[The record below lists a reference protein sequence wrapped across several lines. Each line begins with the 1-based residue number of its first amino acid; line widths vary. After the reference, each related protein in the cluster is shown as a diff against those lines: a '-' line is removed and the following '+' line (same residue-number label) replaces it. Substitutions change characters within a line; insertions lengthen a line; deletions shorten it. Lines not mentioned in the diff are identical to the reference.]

1 MEKEKKQNGGR
12 IMRTI
17 IIIFFG
23 LLFGFLLGIVIGGF
37 RLWEPNYPL
46 GVITS
51 PHSLALFFAIV
62 LPVLDIVFFR
72 KRKDK

>member
-1 MEKEKKQNGGR
+1 
-12 IMRTI
+12 MRTI

-37 RLWEPNYPL
+37 RLWEPYHVL

-51 PHSLALFFAIV
+51 PHYLALFFAII
-62 LPVLDIVFFR
+62 LPVLDVKFFP
-72 KRKDK
+72 KDKEK